1 MLFQRRI
8 CSFRVPKIQIQ
19 TQRSLVSSPPLDE
32 LQDLRARSARAPTTR
47 ASLSDGGAHS
57 QSCAPSVTS
66 SSSSSASSS
75 SFSLVCLLALSHTRT
90 HTDTRFKLAPLVNQS
105 PDHNKMGRHGHSH
118 SHGGG
123 HSSADET
130 TPLKASTSSSFR
142 SSNRRIPLDAAAQ
155 RAQRKLQLACV
166 CSLLF
171 MVAEVVGG
179 FLAGSLAIM
188 TDAAHLL
195 SDVAGFCIS
204 LFAIWATTLPASSR
218 LSFGFQRAEV
228 IGAITSVLV
237 IWVLTG
243 VLVYA
248 AVERFLEC
256 LEPNPKERVNGRLMF
271 IVACIGL
278 LVNLVLMQIL
288 GHGHSHGGGGS
299 HGHSH
304 GGSSSSKPHGHGHSH
319 GNGSSHDLEHGHGH
333 SHGGSKKKKEKKH
346 ENLNIQ
352 AAYIHALGDFIQS
365 VGVCIAGGLIWYN
378 PSWQIADPIA
388 TFVFSILVLG
398 TTVGIVRESIHVLME
413 GTPEG
418 INSEEIESGLRA
430 LPAVLTTHDLH
441 IWSLSAGL
449 PSLSVHVVSEDP
461 DAALHEAQGFLL
473 AHGITHTTIQVER
486 PAKTYPRNCA
496 ADLKC
501 GQDSPQHHA

>member
-1 MLFQRRI
+1 M
-8 CSFRVPKIQIQ
+8 
-19 TQRSLVSSPPLDE
+19 E
-32 LQDLRARSARAPTTR
+32 
-47 ASLSDGGAHS
+47 
-57 QSCAPSVTS
+57 
-66 SSSSSASSS
+66 
-75 SFSLVCLLALSHTRT
+75 
-90 HTDTRFKLAPLVNQS
+90 
-105 PDHNKMGRHGHSH
+105 RHGHSH
-118 SHGGG
+118 SHGGD
-123 HSSADET
+123 SSDSPDET
-130 TPLKASTSSSFR
+130 TPLKNTSSFR
-142 SSNRRIPLDAAAQ
+142 SRRIPLDAAAKS
-155 RAQRKLQLACV
+155 AQRKLLLACA

-171 MVAEVVGG
+171 MAAEVVGG

-204 LFAIWATTLPASSR
+204 LFAIWATTLPASAR

-256 LEPNPKERVNGRLMF
+256 LEPNPKERVNGKLMF

-288 GHGHSHGGGGS
+288 GHGHSHGGSHGHSHSHSHSHGEKKHKE

-304 GGSSSSKPHGHGHSH
+304 GGDLENGGHGHAH
-319 GNGSSHDLEHGHGH
+319 G
-333 SHGGSKKKKEKKH
+333 KKEKKEKKKL

-352 AAYIHALGDFIQS
+352 AAYVHALGDFIQS
-365 VGVCIAGGLIWYN
+365 VGVCLAGGLIWYN
-378 PSWQIADPIA
+378 PAWQIADPIA
-388 TFVFSILVLG
+388 TFIFSVLVLG
-398 TTVGIVRESIHVLME
+398 TTVGIVRESVHVLME

-418 INSEEIESGLRA
+418 INPVEIELGLRA

-449 PSLSVHVVSEDP
+449 PSLSVHVVADDS

-486 PAKTYPRNCA
+486 PSKQYPRNCA
-496 ADLKC
+496 SDLKC
-501 GQDSPQHHA
+501 GQDSPQHQYS